1 MPSRTW
7 TAALAVLAAF
17 GLAGCGGDETTGPGG
32 GDNGTLNVSGTW
44 TLEARGS
51 GAAND
56 FWSAG
61 GTEFVVVLELT
72 HSGTTIRGRS
82 HSGRTL
88 GSVIGWGIEGDQIET
103 EVPGD
108 SVTGS
113 LRDGEI
119 VLDVRNGTRE
129 TSRKVFR
136 GTVTAAGMSGSG
148 WSAERGGRTVP
159 ELPAAPSAFTATPTA
174 SNTIE
179 FRWQD
184 NSSDEDAFVFFRSR
198 DLEDWSYLGWVE
210 GDTESATYEGRCVA
224 IVACEYQLYAFRA
237 SDTTFSAGSN
247 VAEIEIP

>member
-1 MPSRTW
+1 MRSRSW
-7 TAALAVLAAF
+7 NLALAVLTAS
-17 GLAGCGGDETTGPGG
+17 LLTGCGGDDPTQPVGADVT
-32 GDNGTLNVSGTW
+32 GTW
-44 TLEARGS
+44 TLEAVGS

-61 GTEFVVVLELT
+61 STEFVVVLELT
-72 HSGTTIRGRS
+72 QSGTRIRGRS

-88 GSVIGWGIEGDQIET
+88 GSVIGWDFGSGPIEAA
-103 EVPGD
+103 VPGD

-113 LRDGEI
+113 LNDGAI

-136 GTVTAAGMSGSG
+136 GTATADGMSGSG
-148 WSAERGGRTVP
+148 WSAKRGGRTVP
-159 ELPAAPSAFTATPTA
+159 ELPAAPSALTATPTA

-184 NSSDEDAFVFFRSR
+184 NSSDEDAFVFFWSR
-198 DLEDWSYLGWVE
+198 DLEDWYYLGWVD
-210 GDTESATYEGRCVA
+210 GNTESATYDGRCVA
-224 IVACEYQLYAFRA
+224 IVACEYQLYAFRF